1 MGGDMV
7 PTVDIRDD
15 LLARHTQAL
24 DTLRE
29 LSRRHGPGRW
39 VLVGG
44 LMVLL
49 IGREYGARA
58 PRAEATKDADILID
72 IVAKPGLLGEV
83 TSFLSSAGYTLQDG
97 LGTDERAARCSF
109 EFGKAQIDVLCP
121 DDTPA
126 GALEVP
132 DSNVASIAI
141 PGGRRALQ
149 TARLMNLRY
158 TDDADADVFVPTLAG
173 ALAVK
178 AASAV
183 DPRTAGGVRHIQD
196 IAFLLTIGA
205 KPGETLRD
213 LNEAD
218 LSLLRHIEPDVADSR
233 SPMWDQLDDDQRQR
247 ARAMYTTLIS

>member
-1 MGGDMV
+1 MGDHTV

-15 LLARHTQAL
+15 LLARHTKAL

-29 LSRRHGPGRW
+29 LSHRHGPGRW

-126 GALEVP
+126 DALEVP

-141 PGGRRALQ
+141 PGGRRALE
-149 TARLMNLRY
+149 TARQISLRY
-158 TDDADADVFVPTLAG
+158 TADADADVFVPTLAG
-173 ALAVK
+173 ALVVK

-196 IAFLLTIGA
+196 VAFLLTIGA
-205 KPGETLRD
+205 DPDETLRG
-213 LNEAD
+213 LNERD
-218 LSLLRHIEPDVADSR
+218 LALLRQIDRDVADSR
-233 SPMWDQLDDDQRQR
+233 SPMWDQLDEEQRQR
-247 ARAMYTTLIS
+247 AQAMYEILVS